1 MLQCIKRD
9 TCAGLGANRVENL
22 MRILQEGPLLECFD
36 PTDAM
41 KLLADYVVQRLAQ
54 SQIIIIIVS
63 PRAQMMM
70 MMMMMMIMMMIMMMM
85 MMMMSL
91 KCEEH
96 ADHTLSKKSL
106 FLSLVRFIF

>member
-1 MLQCIKRD
+1 MLKCIKRD
-9 TCAGLGANRVENL
+9 TRAGLGANRVENL

-70 MMMMMMIMMMIMMMM
+70 MMMMM
-85 MMMMSL
+85 SL

>member
-9 TCAGLGANRVENL
+9 TCAGLGANQVENL
-22 MRILQEGPLLECFD
+22 MRILQEGSLLECFD

-70 MMMMMMIMMMIMMMM
+70 MMMMMMIMMMMM

>member
-1 MLQCIKRD
+1 
-9 TCAGLGANRVENL
+9 

-70 MMMMMMIMMMIMMMM
+70 MMMMMM
-85 MMMMSL
+85 MSL

>member
-70 MMMMMMIMMMIMMMM
+70 MMMMMMMIMMM

>member
-1 MLQCIKRD
+1 
-9 TCAGLGANRVENL
+9 

-70 MMMMMMIMMMIMMMM
+70 MMMMMM
-85 MMMMSL
+85 SL

>member
-9 TCAGLGANRVENL
+9 TCDGLGANRVENL

-70 MMMMMMIMMMIMMMM
+70 MMMMMMIMMMMMM

>member
-1 MLQCIKRD
+1 MLKCIKRD

-70 MMMMMMIMMMIMMMM
+70 MMMMMM
-85 MMMMSL
+85 MSL

>member
-1 MLQCIKRD
+1 
-9 TCAGLGANRVENL
+9 

-70 MMMMMMIMMMIMMMM
+70 MMMMMMIMMMMMM

>member
-1 MLQCIKRD
+1 
-9 TCAGLGANRVENL
+9 

-70 MMMMMMIMMMIMMMM
+70 MMMMMIMMMMM

>member
-1 MLQCIKRD
+1 MLKCIKRD
-9 TCAGLGANRVENL
+9 TRAGLGANRVENL

-70 MMMMMMIMMMIMMMM
+70 MMMMMMMIMMM

>member
-1 MLQCIKRD
+1 MLKCIKRD
-9 TCAGLGANRVENL
+9 TRAGLGANRVENL

-70 MMMMMMIMMMIMMMM
+70 MMMMMMMRMM